1 MTVPLETG
9 DSPMIWLKA
18 NIAFLIVSIVSAAV
32 LVLWW
37 WPRLPA
43 EIPLHFDQNMVP
55 DNVVSSTEF
64 VWTYLA
70 IQFGCLVVFVGLA
83 VGVRYLPV
91 SLINL
96 PHREYWLTGERRP
109 ETLSWI
115 SGMLLLMAS
124 AELWLVMGICHV
136 CVQYARGKV
145 ADSGTSLW
153 LMIGL
158 FLALCAGLVIYL
170 LFRFRKPV

>member
-1 MTVPLETG
+1 
-9 DSPMIWLKA
+9 MIWLKA
-18 NIAFLIVSIVSAAV
+18 NIALLVVSIVSAAV

-43 EIPLHFDQNMVP
+43 EIPMHFDQNMVP
-55 DNVVSSTEF
+55 DNVVSAAEF
-64 VWTYLA
+64 VWTYLL
-70 IQFGCLVVFVGLA
+70 IQLGCLVVFVGLA

-96 PHREYWLTGERRP
+96 PHREYWLSGERRT
-109 ETLSWI
+109 ETLNWI
-115 SGMLLLMAS
+115 SGMLLLIAS
-124 AELWLVMGICHV
+124 AELWLVMGLCQMS
-136 CVQYARGKV
+136 VQYALGNV
-145 ADSGTSLW
+145 SDLGPSLW
-153 LMIGL
+153 VMIGL